1 MKESTLCLSFTI
13 PNKNEDMNISRELN
27 KRSDAKCE
35 LCGNE
40 ENLLSYIV
48 FPKSGEKLEEQI
60 AICNTC
66 LTQIEGNN
74 LDKNHWRCLN
84 DSMWNTEPAI
94 QVVSYRMLHRL
105 NDESWA
111 QDAINMIYMEPD
123 TMEWAQEGIENELEK
138 IIHKD
143 SNGNILENGDTIT
156 LIQDLSV
163 KGAGFTAKRGA
174 AMRRIR
180 LVHDNPEHIE
190 GKIDGQDIVLLT
202 KYVKKQT
209 KGS

>member
-66 LTQIEGNN
+66 LTQMEGNN

-123 TMEWAQEGIENELEK
+123 TMKWAQEGIENELEK

>member
-13 PNKNEDMNISRELN
+13 PITNNKMSISRELN
-27 KRSDAKCE
+27 KRSEAKCE

-40 ENLLSYIV
+40 ENLSTYTV
-48 FPKSGEKLEEQI
+48 SPKSGEKLEEQL
-60 AICNTC
+60 AVCNTC
-66 LTQIEGNN
+66 LTQMKGDN

-84 DSMWNTEPAI
+84 DSMWNTEAAI

-123 TMEWAQEGIENELEK
+123 TMKWAQEGIENELEK

-143 SNGNILENGDTIT
+143 SNGNILVNGDTIT

>member
-1 MKESTLCLSFTI
+1 MG
-13 PNKNEDMNISRELN
+13 ISRELN
-27 KRSDAKCE
+27 KRSEAKCE

-40 ENLLSYIV
+40 ESLSTYTV
-48 FPKSGEKLEEQI
+48 SPKSGEKLEEQL

-66 LTQIEGNN
+66 LTQMEGDN
-74 LDKNHWRCLN
+74 LDKNHWRCLSV
-84 DSMWNTEPAI
+84 SMWNAEPAI

-123 TMEWAQEGIENELEK
+123 TMEWAQKGIENELEK

-156 LIQDLSV
+156 LIQDLNV

-190 GKIDGQDIVLLT
+190 GKIDGQHIVLLT
-202 KYVKKQT
+202 KYVKKQP
-209 KGS
+209 KDS

>member
-1 MKESTLCLSFTI
+1 MKLENELQTRSF
-13 PNKNEDMNISRELN
+13 NS
-27 KRSDAKCE
+27 CE
-35 LCGNE
+35 LCKST
-40 ENLLSYIV
+40 ENLNIYTLQPSQGVNLSDSIYACGSCI
-48 FPKSGEKLEEQI
+48 S
-60 AICNTC
+60 
-66 LTQIEGNN
+66 QIEDSS
-74 LDKNHWRCLN
+74 LIDHNHWRCLN